1 MEQSVDKFA
10 LIKYEDSNN
19 NGLIDKI
26 FYDLDGDKIFEDS
39 VSFAALGLR
48 DTQPLFS
55 TESIPIG
62 KGQEKF
68 KGIVNNIW
76 LRAQQA
82 ITFAEKEGISTDWYN
97 FYKKPLSL
105 HQKYEYGYWLNFY
118 IYHDLRDY
126 YKAIGNIQKLKQ
138 LDKAFYS
145 GNWQFIN

>member
-19 NGLIDKI
+19 NGFIDKI

-62 KGQEKF
+62 KGRRNLK
-68 KGIVNNIW
+68 V
-76 LRAQQA
+76 
-82 ITFAEKEGISTDWYN
+82 
-97 FYKKPLSL
+97 LSIIFGFVRNR
-105 HQKYEYGYWLNFY
+105 Q
-118 IYHDLRDY
+118 
-126 YKAIGNIQKLKQ
+126 
-138 LDKAFYS
+138 
-145 GNWQFIN
+145 